1 MPGQA
6 FIDVAASDIDLTT
19 NAEID
24 YYVLEAG
31 NIGSKYNIKTLKLFY
46 LFHHY
51 VKMHLKLLQKGT

>member
-31 NIGSKYNIKTLKLFY
+31 NIGSKHNIKTLKLFY
-46 LFHHY
+46 CFII
-51 VKMHLKLLQKGT
+51 M